1 MAEKKVIEL
10 EVKTESVGNLKA
22 ELRKAQAE
30 VTMLAEKFGA
40 TSQEAIQAAKKAA
53 ELKDAIADAKA
64 LTDAYNPD
72 AKFNAL
78 ASSIGGVLN
87 GFQAFEGA
95 LGLVGVE
102 SENVQKALLQ
112 VQSAMALTQGINGV
126 LEAKEDF
133 ARLGKQI
140 SDVYSD
146 AIKGFKGMTAAGKAF
161 AVTGI
166 GLLITGLGLV
176 ISYWDDIK
184 KAIGGVT
191 TAQEDLNSTLDAYKE
206 GATEAIKQTTEVG
219 NAFDLARQGV
229 ISKDEALHLYNET
242 LGDSFGKAKNLNEA
256 EKLYADKTDAYIKA
270 TALRAQAQALFA
282 KAAEEQVKALT
293 ANLEDQTSF
302 AGKASAGL
310 TGYFFGLKEGV
321 NEYTKAQKEGE
332 KQTKKVAEAR
342 ANQLNDLAASLLKE
356 AELVENK
363 NKIISKNEKATQDAI
378 KEANKAAL
386 EKAKERW
393 EKDKE
398 YGEKRIALGEKILK
412 DLAALEENRKN
423 KEAKIIAQS
432 STTKEELYK
441 REAERIN
448 KLREDEFK
456 DAKGFLE
463 AEITAN
469 QYNFQARYDLLELQR
484 QKELENKEL
493 TEGEITAIEAKY
505 AQQRKEISKDEKAY
519 KQQTNDFIFESTKQT
534 LDLISGITEI
544 FGKKG
549 EREAKKAFQI
559 QKAVS
564 IAQAT
569 IDTYKSAN
577 AIFAAAAANPATVLF
592 PAQPFI
598 AAGLAVA
605 AGLVNV
611 AKIASQKFEGG
622 GASGSSAP
630 SSAGN
635 MGSSGTSSVISPN
648 FNIVGNAQATNPLAG
663 LGNQPIQAY
672 VVSGE
677 VTTAQ
682 NLDRNRINYATFG

>member
-30 VTMLAEKFGA
+30 VTALAEKFGA
-40 TSQEAIQAAKKAA
+40 TSNEAINAAKRAA

-78 ASSIGGVLN
+78 SASIGGVLN

-102 SENVQKALLQ
+102 GEALQETLLK

-133 ARLGKQI
+133 QRLGKQI

-219 NAFDLARQGV
+219 NAFDLAKQGV

-270 TALRAQAQALFA
+270 TALRAQSQALFA

-302 AGKASAGL
+302 TGKASAGL
-310 TGYFFGLKEGV
+310 KGYFFGIKEGTQ
-321 NEYTKAQKEGE
+321 EYIKAQKEGE
-332 KQTKKVAEAR
+332 KQTKKTAEAR

-356 AELVENK
+356 AEVIENK
-363 NKIISKNEKATQDAI
+363 NKIVSKNEKATNDEIAAKK
-378 KEANKAAL
+378 KEAADKSKAI
-386 EKAKERW
+386 R
-393 EKDKE
+393 DK
-398 YGEKRIALGEKILK
+398 
-412 DLAALEENRKN
+412 ALEEEKRLAEERRKFLLEQEELDEIRAEQAWQRKQEEHAKMLEEELALEEAARQRREESEAAEEKRQIEAFEREKELRLRN
-423 KEAKIIAQS
+423 KEFA
-432 STTKEELYK
+432 
-441 REAERIN
+441 
-448 KLREDEFK
+448 
-456 DAKGFLE
+456 
-463 AEITAN
+463 
-469 QYNFQARYDLLELQR
+469 FQAAQDTFSFINNLASQTQ
-484 QKELENKEL
+484 QKYEALNKAVLDNDKLTDKEKQKLIDENNK
-493 TEGEITAIEAKY
+493 
-505 AQQRKEISKDEKAY
+505 R
-519 KQQTNDFIFESTKQT
+519 
-534 LDLISGITEI
+534 
-544 FGKKG
+544 
-549 EREAKKAFQI
+549 AKKAFEV

-564 IAQAT
+564 IASALVAT
-569 IDTYKSAN
+569 YQSAVS
-577 AIFAAAAANPATVLF
+577 AYQSQFLPLPDPSSPIRGA
-592 PAQPFI
+592 I

-605 AGLVNV
+605 AGLTNV
-611 AKIASQKFEGG
+611 KNIASQKFEG
-622 GASGSSAP
+622 AVLSP
-630 SSAGN
+630 SSGGGGG
-635 MGSSGTSSVISPN
+635 GSTSGGTTSSSVSPN

-663 LGNQPIQAY
+663 LGNQPLQAY

-682 NLDRNRINYATFG
+682 SLDRNRINYATFG

>member
-10 EVKTESVGNLKA
+10 EVKTESLKPLKA
-22 ELRKAQAE
+22 QLREAQAE
-30 VTMLAEKFGA
+30 VTALSEKFGA

-102 SENVQKALLQ
+102 GEAVQATLLK

-140 SDVYSD
+140 SDVYSG
-146 AIKGFKGMTAAGKAF
+146 AVKGFQNMTAAGKAF

-184 KAIGGVT
+184 KAVGDVT

-219 NAFDLARQGV
+219 NAFDLAKQGV

-270 TALRAQAQALFA
+270 TALRAQSQALFA

-302 AGKASAGL
+302 AGKASAGI

-321 NEYTKAQKEGE
+321 KEYTKAQKEGE
-332 KQTKKVAEAR
+332 KETKKVAEAR

-356 AELVENK
+356 AELIENK
-363 NKIISKNEKATQDAI
+363 NKIVSKNEKATNDAKI
-378 KEANKAAL
+378 ANKKEAAKK
-386 EKAKERW
+386 EKEIVR
-393 EKDKE
+393 D
-398 YGEKRIALGEKILK
+398 
-412 DLAALEENRKN
+412 LEEGVLKLETARASEVENVNKN
-423 KEAKIIAQS
+423 E
-432 STTKEELYK
+432 
-441 REAERIN
+441 
-448 KLREDEFK
+448 
-456 DAKGFLE
+456 
-463 AEITAN
+463 
-469 QYNFQARYDLLELQR
+469 
-484 QKELENKEL
+484 
-493 TEGEITAIEAKY
+493 EAKY
-505 AQQRKEISKDEKAY
+505 NYLLYWGNLTNDYFKEQQEKRKQEQERNKQFALDTITQGLAIMDQLAQQSQQKYEALNKAVLDNDKLTDKEKQKLLDENNK
-519 KQQTNDFIFESTKQT
+519 
-534 LDLISGITEI
+534 
-544 FGKKG
+544 
-549 EREAKKAFQI
+549 RAKKAFEV

-564 IAQAT
+564 IASALVAT
-569 IDTYKSAN
+569 YQSAVSAYQSQFLPLPDPSSPIRG
-577 AIFAAAAANPATVLF
+577 AIAAAA
-592 PAQPFI
+592 
-598 AAGLAVA
+598 AVA

-611 AKIASQKFEGG
+611 KNIASQKFEG
-622 GASGSSAP
+622 ASLSGSSSP
-630 SSAGN
+630 SGGGTSGAGE
-635 MGSSGTSSVISPN
+635 SSVITPN